1 MLNVHTATT
10 VVIAMVI
17 CMLTSMVFAPAWNV
31 IVDIV
36 IRQMRV
42 IHPTPSGWTDT
53 TNGRNKQFS
62 VQDYA
67 DKYKGY

>member
-1 MLNVHTATT
+1 MLNVHIATT

-17 CMLTSMVFAPAWNV
+17 CIVTSMVFAPAWNV

-36 IRQMRV
+36 IRQIRV
-42 IHPTPSGWTDT
+42 THSSMSSLKVI

>member
-31 IVDIV
+31 IVDTI
-36 IRQMRV
+36 IQQIRV
-42 IHPTPSGWTDT
+42 IHPLYE
-53 TNGRNKQFS
+53 QLE
-62 VQDYA
+62 
-67 DKYKGY
+67 GYHKWKEQTV

>member
-1 MLNVHTATT
+1 MLNVHIATT

-31 IVDIV
+31 IVDTI
-36 IRQMRV
+36 IRQIRV
-42 IHPTPSGWTDT
+42 IYLSMSSLNVI

-62 VQDYA
+62 VEDYA

>member
-1 MLNVHTATT
+1 MLNVHIATT

-17 CMLTSMVFAPAWNV
+17 YMLTSMVFAPAWNV
-31 IVDIV
+31 IVNIV
-36 IRQMRV
+36 IRQIRV
-42 IHPTPSGWTDT
+42 IYPSMSSLKVII
-53 TNGRNKQFS
+53 NGRNKQFS